1 MSFGTALQRAL
12 VDPIGLRA
20 FERGFEPSLVEAF
33 ACPLDCGNG
42 GIQHLGDLSVAE
54 RLSLG
59 VIAYD
64 VGFEQDA
71 GSVQLTRWGAA
82 RRDEL
87 VQVHSLLFA
96 ELDEVFL
103 FHSSSPPET
112 DQPQDKLLHRNV
124 KSSLTED

>member
-12 VDPIGLRA
+12 VDPIGLKA
-20 FERGFEPSLVEAF
+20 FERGFESSLVEAF
-33 ACPLDCGNG
+33 ACPLDCSNG

-54 RLSLG
+54 RLSFG
-59 VIAYD
+59 VIAY
-64 VGFEQDA
+64 VGFEQDT

-103 FHSSSPPET
+103 FHSGSPPKM
-112 DQPQDKLLHRNV
+112 DQPQDKQR
-124 KSSLTED
+124 DP